1 MKVWK
6 IIVLL
11 ADLFVFSRLPKVRW
25 PLAMEVTEGSKLGDV
40 TPAGQNI

>member
-11 ADLFVFSRLPKVRW
+11 NPIFLRFPAFQKLGDV
-25 PLAMEVTEGSKLGDV
+25 AMEVTEGSKLGDV